1 MATNF
6 SLKTNIN
13 RLFEYDKKC
22 FDVLNLLIAVHKD
35 NTDVLNKN
43 NVLTSVK
50 AYFKSP
56 EKIYEFFCETGLDK
70 VFTSGKIKNLYDYVF
85 GVEVGLDTNAR
96 KNRSGKNFARI
107 ISEYFRSEN
116 ICFQIIFTK

>member
-1 MATNF
+1 M
-6 SLKTNIN
+6 
-13 RLFEYDKKC
+13 
-22 FDVLNLLIAVHKD
+22 LNLLIAVHKD
-35 NTDVLNKN
+35 DTDILDKN

-70 VFTSGKIKNLYDYVF
+70 VFTSGKIKNLFDYVF

-116 ICFQIIFTK
+116 ICFQIIFTKQKVKSMKLYTN